1 MAVSGATFTPFE
13 QIGQREQIIDAI
25 YNVTPSETPLY
36 SALPKEKATA
46 LNYEWQTDSLVT
58 PSTNAQLFGDEA
70 TDSTIVATTRLN
82 NRIQQSY
89 VVNRIAGTD
98 DRISTA
104 GRDKETTYQRI
115 KRGLELRT
123 DMEVVL
129 CTNQAASAG
138 GRATAATLAG
148 LPTWTTNII
157 NFSTAPT
164 GDGTDTL
171 GELTDASSV
180 TLTYSMISTIM
191 TQCFT
196 DGGNPNVMML
206 PPALKR
212 AFSALQF
219 STNPSTADV
228 RQNIRGAQGVVAVGT
243 VEQWLSDFGLVDVVV
258 NRQWARS
265 GDTVMTRTIHLLDYE
280 NMCIAELQSIM
291 VQPLAKS
298 GDYTREQILSEYT
311 LKVGSP
317 VSNGAIYQVTP

>member
-1 MAVSGATFTPFE
+1 
-13 QIGQREQIIDAI
+13 
-25 YNVTPSETPLY
+25 
-36 SALPKEKATA
+36 
-46 LNYEWQTDSLVT
+46 
-58 PSTNAQLFGDEA
+58 
-70 TDSTIVATTRLN
+70 
-82 NRIQQSY
+82 
-89 VVNRIAGTD
+89 
-98 DRISTA
+98 
-104 GRDKETTYQRI
+104 
-115 KRGLELRT
+115 
-123 DMEVVL
+123 
-129 CTNQAASAG
+129 
-138 GRATAATLAG
+138 
-148 LPTWTTNII
+148 
-157 NFSTAPT
+157 
-164 GDGTDTL
+164 
-171 GELTDASSV
+171 
-180 TLTYSMISTIM
+180 
-191 TQCFT
+191 
-196 DGGNPNVMML
+196 ML

-228 RQNIRGAQGVVAVGT
+228 RQNIRGAQGAVAVGT